1 MDTTETP
8 ANEPAQIGSNL
19 PPILNADQVAV
30 LLGCTKEWVGTLCDR
45 NELPG
50 TKYGRG
56 WIFSSRKLMASLEE
70 RIEREMAERAVRLSQ
85 AQPKAPT
92 ALGTFIK
99 VHTHRPARGR
109 GRARNPAPFPTTEAY
124 YRALT

>member
-8 ANEPAQIGSNL
+8 AKEPAQTGSTL
-19 PPILNADQVAV
+19 PSILNADQVAV

-50 TKYGRG
+50 TKYGRR

-70 RIEREMAERAVRLSQ
+70 RIEREMAERTVRLSQ
-85 AQPKAPT
+85 MQPKPPT
-92 ALGTFIK
+92 ELETFIK
-99 VHTHRPARGR
+99 VHTHQPARGR
-109 GRARNPAPFPTTEAY
+109 GRPRNPLPFPATEAY
-124 YRALT
+124 